1 MKVGTPGACC
11 TVIDGDAANG
21 GARVIALRRRGDGGE
36 RERCRARRATL
47 RNRQRNRGDRAVRDG
62 GCHRLRVDDDVG
74 FRSASIEKPAA
85 TPCWREDWRAE
96 RYTRGRRDGELRR
109 GHAGA
114 RRSGQTDGQ
123 AGGATR
129 AHRSGAG
136 ESYDGS
142 GLRSRD
148 PGADQEGK
156 RFEPQRHRCFEF
168 LHFAR
173 DFGTYEGW
181 VPQKT
186 RAKRPRGM
194 QSR

>member
-1 MKVGTPGACC
+1 MPVPADPDRP
-11 TVIDGDAANG
+11 TVKLAAPP
-21 GARVIALRRRGDGGE
+21 V
-36 RERCRARRATL
+36 
-47 RNRQRNRGDRAVRDG
+47 
-62 GCHRLRVDDDVG
+62 
-74 FRSASIEKPAA
+74 
-85 TPCWREDWRAE
+85 
-96 RYTRGRRDGELRR
+96 
-109 GHAGA
+109 
-114 RRSGQTDGQ
+114 
-123 AGGATR
+123 
-129 AHRSGAG
+129 
-136 ESYDGS
+136 
-142 GLRSRD
+142 RSRD